1 MKSTITAAAAA
12 LTLALAGCATA
23 PGGGYGYGGGGFGG
37 GTQLS
42 QCMRNALIGAG
53 VGAVA
58 GAVIGSENNRV
69 ENAAIGAAV
78 AGGGTFAAC
87 RLIEASTQNRIEQAY
102 LTALQTNA
110 PFQTSWTA
118 TTGGA
123 RGVQVGQPQPA
134 PGAPNCRIINAQLVT
149 TGNPAVR
156 PLPTERYC
164 ATPQGWMPA

>member
-1 MKSTITAAAAA
+1 MRVKIAAA
-12 LTLALAGCATA
+12 LAALSLGLGACATDPYA
-23 PGGGYGYGGGGFGG
+23 GGGYGGGGYG

-58 GAVIGSENNRV
+58 GALIGSENNRV

-78 AGGGTFAAC
+78 GGGGAYAAC
-87 RLIEASTQNRIEQAY
+87 RLIEGSTQNRIEQAY

-110 PFQTSWTA
+110 PYQTTWTA

-123 RGVQVGQPQPA
+123 RGVQVGAPQPA

-149 TGNPAVR
+149 SGNPPVQ

-164 ATPQGWMPA
+164 ATANGWIPG